1 MGSGR
6 TFPGLSDGDIV
17 DRAADRYYRNFV
29 QGKLLFRAKLFEF
42 HDGVVWCGVVWG
54 HIRAIRIE
62 VNSTR
67 IDATH
72 DPSILSILIGTNF
85 MLETALAPAVVTAR
99 RCDRKSM
106 LPDLRIR
113 RRLRGAE
120 RLVLNPLLRFRFVP
134 CDSWMY
140 HEVDRRVAEDVARTE
155 QQERGRE
162 QARRSAIGPMSHAIQ
177 PFISEATLLSD

>member
-6 TFPGLSDGDIV
+6 TFPGLGDRRHRRSGGRSILPEF
-17 DRAADRYYRNFV
+17 RP
-29 QGKLLFRAKLFEF
+29 GKVAISRPAIRISRR
-42 HDGVVWCGVVWG
+42 CGVVWG
-54 HIRAIRIE
+54 HIRAIRKE
-62 VNSTR
+62 VNNTR

-72 DPSILSILIGTNF
+72 DLSIMSILIGTNF

-106 LPDLRIR
+106 LPDLQIR
-113 RRLRGAE
+113 RRLRGVE

-140 HEVDRRVAEDVARTE
+140 HEGDRRVAAEVARRE

>member
-1 MGSGR
+1 METSSIGR
-6 TFPGLSDGDIV
+6 PIDTTGISSRGNCYFAPSHS
-17 DRAADRYYRNFV
+17 NFTT
-29 QGKLLFRAKLFEF
+29 
-42 HDGVVWCGVVWG
+42 VWCGVVWG
-54 HIRAIRIE
+54 HILAIRIE

-106 LPDLRIR
+106 LPDLQIR
-113 RRLRGAE
+113 RRLRGVE

-140 HEVDRRVAEDVARTE
+140 HEVDRRVAAEVARRE